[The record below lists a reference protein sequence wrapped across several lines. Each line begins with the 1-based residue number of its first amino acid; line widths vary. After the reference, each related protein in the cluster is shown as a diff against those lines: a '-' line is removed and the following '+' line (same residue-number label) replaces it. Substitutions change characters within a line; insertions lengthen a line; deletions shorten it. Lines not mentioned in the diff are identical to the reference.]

1 MNANDVI
8 ESYVIDVAV
17 LLPRKQRNDVAFE
30 LRALLNEGLQ
40 DKAEAAGRSV
50 DASMAVEFLRNFGQP
65 VEVAARYR
73 PALTIIEP
81 GDGASFLRAAVI
93 GLALIWGLGLLMNLS
108 RPMNSGSDLLNAIGH
123 WWGSTVI
130 PSLWWPGALVVGFGT
145 AGWARRRWPQPSN
158 WKPRA
163 SDRIQGGRAAVAMGV
178 IGIVCGIA
186 VMIDP
191 RWVLDFFWGGHA
203 APAAYQALTYT
214 EAFRDREGPLL
225 LALVALN
232 IPLLA
237 AVLVSGRWSPTL
249 RRAEVVLGLIT
260 CAVMA
265 WTVMAGPMF
274 MAESSDKTAKFCM
287 ALIIGFTLLHFAI
300 RQYRAVRPV
309 ADTHAQSW

>member
-1 MNANDVI
+1 MNANEVI
-8 ESYVIDVAV
+8 ESYVTDVAL
-17 LLPRKQRNDVAFE
+17 LLPRRQRNDVAFE

-40 DKAEAAGRSV
+40 DKARAIGRSV
-50 DASMAVEFLRNFGQP
+50 APEMAIEFLRDFGHP
-65 VEVAARYR
+65 AEVAARYR

-81 GDGASFLRAAVI
+81 SEGVGFLRAAVI

-108 RPMNSGSDLLNAIGH
+108 QPIDSGTDLVNAIGH
-123 WWGSTVI
+123 WWVSTVI

-145 AGWARRRWPQPSN
+145 GGWARRRWPQSSN

-163 SDRIQGGRAAVAMGV
+163 SDRIQGGRAAVAMGM

-186 VMIDP
+186 VIVEP

-203 APAAYQALTYT
+203 APAAYQALTYSD
-214 EAFRDREGPLL
+214 AFRHREGPLL
-225 LALVALN
+225 LVLVALN

-249 RRAEVVLGLIT
+249 RRVELVLGLVT
-260 CAVMA
+260 GAAMA
-265 WTVMAGPMF
+265 WTVMAGPML
-274 MAESSDKTAKFCM
+274 MAQASDETAKFFM
-287 ALIIGFTLLHFAI
+287 LLIIVFILLHFAV

-309 ADTHAQSW
+309 ADTQLQSW